1 MNMNKQV
8 LLTSNNAKTLKG
20 EKKGYK
26 TFILYMSPFKQNN
39 KGINLCSHASIGC
52 ANACLF
58 GSGRGGMF
66 SKIEQARINKTNFF
80 VNHRQL
86 FLERSV
92 NEINKHIKKYGDT
105 LAIRLNGT
113 SDLAWEKLKVNSY
126 GKSIIELFPNVQF
139 YDYTKNH
146 IRYKKFLNNELPTN
160 YHLTFSRSETNDKV
174 SFEILAKGGNVA
186 MVFNKIPTEYKG
198 YKVINGD
205 ENDLRFLDDKN
216 VIVGLKY
223 KLLTKKGSDNKIAF
237 ENNFAI
243 AI

>member
-1 MNMNKQV
+1 MNKQV

-26 TFILYMSPFKQNN
+26 TFILYMSPFKQNI
-39 KGINLCSHASIGC
+39 KGTNLCSHASEGC
-52 ANACLF
+52 ASACLF

-66 SKIEQARINKTNFF
+66 NFIEQARVNKTNFF
-80 VNHRQL
+80 VSERQL
-86 FLERSV
+86 FLERMV
-92 NEINKHIKKYGDT
+92 TEINKHIVKFGDS
-105 LAIRLNGT
+105 LAIRMNGT
-113 SDLAWEKLKVNSY
+113 SDVVWEKLKVNSY

-146 IRYKKFLNNELPTN
+146 IRYKKYLKNELPKN
-160 YHLTFSRSETNDKV
+160 YHLTFSRSEINDDIAM
-174 SFEILAKGGNVA
+174 EILSKGGNVA
-186 MVFNKIPTEYKG
+186 MVFDKIPNEYKG

-205 ENDLRFLDDKN
+205 ENDLRFLDEQN

-223 KLLTKKGSDNKIAF
+223 KRLTKKGSDNSIAF
-237 ENNFAI
+237 KSNFAI

>member
-1 MNMNKQV
+1 MNKQV

-26 TFILYMSPFKQNN
+26 TFILYMSPFTQNI
-39 KGINLCSHASIGC
+39 KGTNLCSHASNGC

-66 SKIEQARINKTNFF
+66 TKIEQARVNKTNFF
-80 VNHRQL
+80 VTERQL
-86 FLERSV
+86 FLERMVS
-92 NEINKHIKKYGDT
+92 EITKHIKKYGDT
-105 LAIRLNGT
+105 LAIRMNGT
-113 SDLAWEKLKVNSY
+113 SDVVWEKLKVNVF

-146 IRYKKFLNNELPTN
+146 IRYKKYLNNQLPSN
-160 YHLTFSRSETNDKV
+160 YHLTFSRSEINDDIAM
-174 SFEILAKGGNVA
+174 EILSKGGNVA

-205 ENDLRFLDDKN
+205 ENDLRFIDDNN

-223 KLLTKKGSDNKIAF
+223 KLLTKKGSDNKLAY
-237 ENNFAI
+237 ESNFAI
-243 AI
+243 EI

>member
-1 MNMNKQV
+1 MNKQV

-26 TFILYMSPFKQNN
+26 TFILYMSPFTQNI
-39 KGINLCSHASIGC
+39 KGTNLCSHASNGC

-66 SKIEQARINKTNFF
+66 TKIEQARVNKTNFF
-80 VNHRQL
+80 VTERQL
-86 FLERSV
+86 FLERMV
-92 NEINKHIKKYGDT
+92 NEITKHIKKYGDT
-105 LAIRLNGT
+105 LAIRMNST
-113 SDLAWEKLKVNSY
+113 SDVVWEKLKVNVF

-146 IRYKKFLNNELPTN
+146 IRYKKYLNNQLPSN
-160 YHLTFSRSETNDKV
+160 YHLTFSRSEVNDDIAM
-174 SFEILAKGGNVA
+174 EILSKGGNVA

-205 ENDLRFLDDKN
+205 ENDLRFIDDNN

-223 KLLTKKGSDNKIAF
+223 KLLTKKGSDNKLAY
-237 ENNFAI
+237 ESNFAI
-243 AI
+243 EI